1 MSDYEFRC
9 PECSKITQTHSSG
22 ETPKWDE
29 EVECI
34 NCGRI
39 SIVKSSMAI
48 LEVKMSC
55 KKNSPSKIKQFALS
69 KDGEQ

>member
-1 MSDYEFRC
+1 MSDYRFRC
-9 PECSKITQTHSSG
+9 TDCGKINQTHSTG
-22 ETPKWDE
+22 TTPEYGE

-39 SIVKSSMAI
+39 SIVQSSTAI

-55 KKNSPSKIKQFALS
+55 KKNSPSKIEQFANCEAE
-69 KDGEQ
+69 EQ